1 MRLHRICGVRFRSH
15 LRSYA
20 RAYAY
25 RGLTA
30 FASLSMAVSVR
41 INDAAIV
48 FFMFAAQQ
56 NIDAIDELENHI
68 GVSGGSRW
76 RLAYGVD
83 IPPTSGILFQY
94 LPQDIQLM
102 PSEG

>member
-30 FASLSMAVSVR
+30 FASLSMAVS
-41 INDAAIV
+41 
-48 FFMFAAQQ
+48 
-56 NIDAIDELENHI
+56 
-68 GVSGGSRW
+68 G
-76 RLAYGVD
+76 RLANCFRIRLGMW
-83 IPPTSGILFQY
+83 TARGALAARS
-94 LPQDIQLM
+94 
-102 PSEG
+102 SS

>member
-30 FASLSMAVSVR
+30 FASLSMAVSGR
-41 INDAAIV
+41 ESCNRQKRDA
-48 FFMFAAQQ
+48 
-56 NIDAIDELENHI
+56 
-68 GVSGGSRW
+68 
-76 RLAYGVD
+76 
-83 IPPTSGILFQY
+83 PPFR
-94 LPQDIQLM
+94 
-102 PSEG
+102 

>member
-30 FASLSMAVSVR
+30 FASLSMAVSVGAVR
-41 INDAAIV
+41 RGEG
-48 FFMFAAQQ
+48 
-56 NIDAIDELENHI
+56 ELKY
-68 GVSGGSRW
+68 RW
-76 RLAYGVD
+76 QLPTSPWRVELTWTRKLGISLAYLVNALD
-83 IPPTSGILFQY
+83 RQQREADESSL
-94 LPQDIQLM
+94 
-102 PSEG
+102 

>member
-30 FASLSMAVSVR
+30 FASLSMAVSGGNDTKQR
-41 INDAAIV
+41 SAITNINP
-48 FFMFAAQQ
+48 
-56 NIDAIDELENHI
+56 ESYPGH
-68 GVSGGSRW
+68 
-76 RLAYGVD
+76 
-83 IPPTSGILFQY
+83 
-94 LPQDIQLM
+94 
-102 PSEG
+102 

>member
-30 FASLSMAVSVR
+30 FASLSMAVSDSCKVYFSSK
-41 INDAAIV
+41 IS
-48 FFMFAAQQ
+48 FC
-56 NIDAIDELENHI
+56 
-68 GVSGGSRW
+68 G
-76 RLAYGVD
+76 
-83 IPPTSGILFQY
+83 
-94 LPQDIQLM
+94 
-102 PSEG
+102 

>member
-30 FASLSMAVSVR
+30 FASLSMAVSDCVMCCYVYDR
-41 INDAAIV
+41 T
-48 FFMFAAQQ
+48 
-56 NIDAIDELENHI
+56 
-68 GVSGGSRW
+68 GSDPW
-76 RLAYGVD
+76 PG
-83 IPPTSGILFQY
+83 
-94 LPQDIQLM
+94 
-102 PSEG
+102 

>member
-30 FASLSMAVSVR
+30 FASLSMAVSEG
-41 INDAAIV
+41 NCPCKYV
-48 FFMFAAQQ
+48 FTISFHWA
-56 NIDAIDELENHI
+56 LLL
-68 GVSGGSRW
+68 V
-76 RLAYGVD
+76 
-83 IPPTSGILFQY
+83 IL
-94 LPQDIQLM
+94 
-102 PSEG
+102 

>member
-30 FASLSMAVSVR
+30 FASLSMAVSGGK
-41 INDAAIV
+41 
-48 FFMFAAQQ
+48 QP
-56 NIDAIDELENHI
+56 
-68 GVSGGSRW
+68 GGTGSR
-76 RLAYGVD
+76 R
-83 IPPTSGILFQY
+83 
-94 LPQDIQLM
+94 
-102 PSEG
+102 

>member
-30 FASLSMAVSVR
+30 FASLSMAVSDRVL
-41 INDAAIV
+41 AGLVAI
-48 FFMFAAQQ
+48 M
-56 NIDAIDELENHI
+56 
-68 GVSGGSRW
+68 RW
-76 RLAYGVD
+76 GQLSQMRVD
-83 IPPTSGILFQY
+83 I
-94 LPQDIQLM
+94 IQCY
-102 PSEG
+102 STIRSFSASSW

>member
-30 FASLSMAVSVR
+30 FASLSMAVSVGVE
-41 INDAAIV
+41 IV
-48 FFMFAAQQ
+48 QQ
-56 NIDAIDELENHI
+56 PGRMIRSA
-68 GVSGGSRW
+68 VYR
-76 RLAYGVD
+76 RRK
-83 IPPTSGILFQY
+83 Q
-94 LPQDIQLM
+94 
-102 PSEG
+102 

>member
-30 FASLSMAVSVR
+30 FASLSMAVSGR
-41 INDAAIV
+41 SLWASTLSRPGSSTAARDGR
-48 FFMFAAQQ
+48 A
-56 NIDAIDELENHI
+56 H
-68 GVSGGSRW
+68 
-76 RLAYGVD
+76 
-83 IPPTSGILFQY
+83 TSW
-94 LPQDIQLM
+94 PRN
-102 PSEG
+102 

>member
-30 FASLSMAVSVR
+30 FASLSMAVS
-41 INDAAIV
+41 
-48 FFMFAAQQ
+48 
-56 NIDAIDELENHI
+56 
-68 GVSGGSRW
+68 GGDRFEGACSSMVLRP
-76 RLAYGVD
+76 R
-83 IPPTSGILFQY
+83 P
-94 LPQDIQLM
+94 LPHHGQ
-102 PSEG
+102 

>member
-30 FASLSMAVSVR
+30 FASLSMAVSGR
-41 INDAAIV
+41 C
-48 FFMFAAQQ
+48 
-56 NIDAIDELENHI
+56 HT
-68 GVSGGSRW
+68 
-76 RLAYGVD
+76 
-83 IPPTSGILFQY
+83 PTHSK
-94 LPQDIQLM
+94 PA
-102 PSEG
+102 

>member
-30 FASLSMAVSVR
+30 FASLSMAVSER
-41 INDAAIV
+41 
-48 FFMFAAQQ
+48 
-56 NIDAIDELENHI
+56 
-68 GVSGGSRW
+68 
-76 RLAYGVD
+76 
-83 IPPTSGILFQY
+83 
-94 LPQDIQLM
+94 PQATASVCDRVQ
-102 PSEG
+102 P

>member
-30 FASLSMAVSVR
+30 FASLSMAVSVGSPSPMTNSSHGTKPTW
-41 INDAAIV
+41 IS
-48 FFMFAAQQ
+48 
-56 NIDAIDELENHI
+56 
-68 GVSGGSRW
+68 SG
-76 RLAYGVD
+76 
-83 IPPTSGILFQY
+83 
-94 LPQDIQLM
+94 
-102 PSEG
+102 

>member
-30 FASLSMAVSVR
+30 FASLSMAVSGR
-41 INDAAIV
+41 NQAI
-48 FFMFAAQQ
+48 A
-56 NIDAIDELENHI
+56 
-68 GVSGGSRW
+68 SRGNTQH
-76 RLAYGVD
+76 R
-83 IPPTSGILFQY
+83 
-94 LPQDIQLM
+94 
-102 PSEG
+102 

>member
-30 FASLSMAVSVR
+30 FASLSMAVSVCVYWKKHLR
-41 INDAAIV
+41 Y
-48 FFMFAAQQ
+48 Q
-56 NIDAIDELENHI
+56 
-68 GVSGGSRW
+68 
-76 RLAYGVD
+76 
-83 IPPTSGILFQY
+83 
-94 LPQDIQLM
+94 LP
-102 PSEG
+102 

>member
-30 FASLSMAVSVR
+30 FASLSMAVSVC
-41 INDAAIV
+41 ATS
-48 FFMFAAQQ
+48 
-56 NIDAIDELENHI
+56 LP
-68 GVSGGSRW
+68 S
-76 RLAYGVD
+76 
-83 IPPTSGILFQY
+83 PTSDSPTIVLLITGISVSPY
-94 LPQDIQLM
+94 LLLRVNFVSPPL
-102 PSEG
+102 PGGNRGHG

>member
-30 FASLSMAVSVR
+30 FASLSMAVS
-41 INDAAIV
+41 
-48 FFMFAAQQ
+48 
-56 NIDAIDELENHI
+56 E
-68 GVSGGSRW
+68 G
-76 RLAYGVD
+76 
-83 IPPTSGILFQY
+83 
-94 LPQDIQLM
+94 LPQRQCHHRSLQ
-102 PSEG
+102 PVRQCGGTL

>member
-30 FASLSMAVSVR
+30 FASLSMAVSGGEVWPIHGPVYR
-41 INDAAIV
+41 IPRLHQRW
-48 FFMFAAQQ
+48 FAF
-56 NIDAIDELENHI
+56 
-68 GVSGGSRW
+68 
-76 RLAYGVD
+76 Y
-83 IPPTSGILFQY
+83 
-94 LPQDIQLM
+94 
-102 PSEG
+102 

>member
-30 FASLSMAVSVR
+30 FASLSMAVSGCMWLR
-41 INDAAIV
+41 IG
-48 FFMFAAQQ
+48 
-56 NIDAIDELENHI
+56 L
-68 GVSGGSRW
+68 
-76 RLAYGVD
+76 VD
-83 IPPTSGILFQY
+83 
-94 LPQDIQLM
+94 
-102 PSEG
+102 

>member
-30 FASLSMAVSVR
+30 FASLSMAVSDRKNRSRCCSDRRFRFCFCMVG
-41 INDAAIV
+41 
-48 FFMFAAQQ
+48 QS
-56 NIDAIDELENHI
+56 LEQ
-68 GVSGGSRW
+68 
-76 RLAYGVD
+76 RLG
-83 IPPTSGILFQY
+83 
-94 LPQDIQLM
+94 
-102 PSEG
+102 

>member
-30 FASLSMAVSVR
+30 FASLSMAVSDGQQANHQPLFVTHAMASMFNNTFR
-41 INDAAIV
+41 I
-48 FFMFAAQQ
+48 FHRCKFMLL
-56 NIDAIDELENHI
+56 N
-68 GVSGGSRW
+68 
-76 RLAYGVD
+76 
-83 IPPTSGILFQY
+83 PPHTN
-94 LPQDIQLM
+94 
-102 PSEG
+102 

>member
-30 FASLSMAVSVR
+30 FASLSMAVSGR
-41 INDAAIV
+41 
-48 FFMFAAQQ
+48 
-56 NIDAIDELENHI
+56 
-68 GVSGGSRW
+68 VSWWHQSECR
-76 RLAYGVD
+76 VD
-83 IPPTSGILFQY
+83 
-94 LPQDIQLM
+94 
-102 PSEG
+102 

>member
-30 FASLSMAVSVR
+30 FASLSMAVSDGR
-41 INDAAIV
+41 
-48 FFMFAAQQ
+48 QHLLYQ
-56 NIDAIDELENHI
+56 GQYRHQP
-68 GVSGGSRW
+68 VSGGC
-76 RLAYGVD
+76 
-83 IPPTSGILFQY
+83 Q
-94 LPQDIQLM
+94 
-102 PSEG
+102 

>member
-30 FASLSMAVSVR
+30 FASLSMAVSDGTFS
-41 INDAAIV
+41 ILSFPAILYELAL
-48 FFMFAAQQ
+48 FFT
-56 NIDAIDELENHI
+56 D
-68 GVSGGSRW
+68 
-76 RLAYGVD
+76 
-83 IPPTSGILFQY
+83 Y
-94 LPQDIQLM
+94 L
-102 PSEG
+102 

>member
-41 INDAAIV
+41 S
-48 FFMFAAQQ
+48 F
-56 NIDAIDELENHI
+56 
-68 GVSGGSRW
+68 
-76 RLAYGVD
+76 VD
-83 IPPTSGILFQY
+83 FSWFPCSCVGTHALF
-94 LPQDIQLM
+94 
-102 PSEG
+102 

>member
-30 FASLSMAVSVR
+30 FASLSMAVSVG
-41 INDAAIV
+41 NYTTLQYGFTEHLLVAI
-48 FFMFAAQQ
+48 
-56 NIDAIDELENHI
+56 AITKL
-68 GVSGGSRW
+68 
-76 RLAYGVD
+76 
-83 IPPTSGILFQY
+83 
-94 LPQDIQLM
+94 
-102 PSEG
+102 

>member
-30 FASLSMAVSVR
+30 FASLSMAVSGR
-41 INDAAIV
+41 NRAKH
-48 FFMFAAQQ
+48 
-56 NIDAIDELENHI
+56 E
-68 GVSGGSRW
+68 
-76 RLAYGVD
+76 
-83 IPPTSGILFQY
+83 
-94 LPQDIQLM
+94 
-102 PSEG
+102 

>member
-30 FASLSMAVSVR
+30 FASLSMAVSESVSS
-41 INDAAIV
+41 IDGFKFTHSQYPLAEIV
-48 FFMFAAQQ
+48 
-56 NIDAIDELENHI
+56 
-68 GVSGGSRW
+68 
-76 RLAYGVD
+76 
-83 IPPTSGILFQY
+83 
-94 LPQDIQLM
+94 
-102 PSEG
+102 